1 MKLTPDLLLKAY
13 AIGIFPMAES
23 RDDSELHW
31 IDPEERGVLPL
42 DEFHVPRRLK
52 RLVRQR
58 VFEVRCDSAFED
70 VVQACAEATH
80 NRPETWINPAIERL
94 VGELYRMGFAHSV
107 ECWREGCLVGGL
119 YGVSLGGAF
128 FGESM
133 FSREKDA
140 SKVALVHLVM
150 RLKLGG
156 FTLLDTQF
164 TTTHLSQFGVR
175 EIAREAYRERLSQ
188 AISVPAKFPRH
199 KLAMREVEAFLSAT
213 V

>member
-1 MKLTPDLLLKAY
+1 M
-13 AIGIFPMAES
+13 
-23 RDDSELHW
+23 
-31 IDPEERGVLPL
+31 
-42 DEFHVPRRLK
+42 
-52 RLVRQR
+52 
-58 VFEVRCDSAFED
+58 RCDSAFEA
-70 VVQACAEATH
+70 VVQACAEATC

-107 ECWREGCLVGGL
+107 ECWREGRLVGGL

-140 SKVALVHLVM
+140 SKVALVHLVL

-156 FTLLDTQF
+156 FALLDTQF

-175 EIAREAYRERLSQ
+175 EIARETYRERLSQ

-199 KLAMREVEAFLSAT
+199 EIATREVEAFLKAT
-213 V
+213 I

>member
-1 MKLTPDLLLKAY
+1 MPTVI
-13 AIGIFPMAES
+13 IGSA
-23 RDDSELHW
+23 
-31 IDPEERGVLPL
+31 L
-42 DEFHVPRRLK
+42 DIVEHCAVPRFLFVDFPLGNPCGKPWDHPMQQRI
-52 RLVRQR
+52 VRQG
-58 VFEVRCDSAFED
+58 VFEVRCDSAFGD
-70 VVQACAEATH
+70 VVRACAEATSS
-80 NRPETWINPAIERL
+80 RPETWINPAIERL

-107 ECWREGCLVGGL
+107 ECWREDRLVGGL

-150 RLKLGG
+150 RLKQGG
-156 FTLLDTQF
+156 FALLDTQF

-175 EIAREAYRERLSQ
+175 EIARDAYRERLSQ

-199 KLAMREVEAFLSAT
+199 KIAMREVEAFLAAT